1 MTTTLI
7 SFLGRTRKDEN
18 GYQKTCYTFTN
29 GERTQQLAF
38 FGWVM
43 QARITPERMV
53 ILGTSGSMWEHLFE
67 GDLNLG
73 SVSDDKRLELIESTA
88 AKNVSQAQLDALAP
102 ALEQYLGCEVK
113 LVIIPYCTNEA
124 EQVELLRIIA
134 EHVQPSDDVH
144 LDITHGFRHLPMLA
158 LLAALY
164 LRTARKA
171 SVKGIWY
178 GAYDPNTQQA
188 PVHDLSGLLRIA
200 DGLQALT
207 SFDKDGDYGVF
218 LPLLRQAGLPTPASE
233 ALQKASYYENILNV
247 GAATGEL
254 RRARTTLDTAN
265 LTPDAALLLPTIRER
280 LGWVDEERQFQKQT
294 HLARRALE
302 RRDYLRATLYA
313 YEAVITRLCLIEGV
327 PVENFDEREHVRTD
341 YENRLKNR
349 RDNDHESYK
358 RLKSLRNQVAHGTRG
373 GQKEIQQA
381 LLNEQIMRSTLDELL
396 KQIENQK
403 LPSSNP

>member
-7 SFLGRTRKDEN
+7 SFLGRTRKDDS
-18 GYQKTCYTFTN
+18 GYQKTCYTFTD
-29 GERTQQLAF
+29 GERTQPLAF

-43 QARITPERMV
+43 QARIKPERMV
-53 ILGTSGSMWEHLFE
+53 ILGTHGSMWDHLFE
-67 GDLNLG
+67 GDLDLG
-73 SVSDDKRLELIESTA
+73 SVSDEERLALIESTA
-88 AKNVSQAQLDALAP
+88 AKNVSQSQLDALAP
-102 ALEQYLGCEVK
+102 ALEQHLGCEVK

-164 LRTARKA
+164 LRIARKA

-178 GAYDPNTQQA
+178 GAYDPDAQQA
-188 PVHDLSGLLRIA
+188 PAHDLSGLLRIA

-218 LPLLRQAGLPTPASE
+218 LPLLRQAGLPAPASE

-247 GAATGEL
+247 SAATGEL
-254 RRARTTLDTAN
+254 RRARTALDTAN
-265 LTPDAALLLPTIRER
+265 LTPDAVLLLPTIRER
-280 LGWVDEERQFQKQT
+280 LSWVDEDRQFQKQT

-302 RRDYLRATLYA
+302 RRDYLRAALYA
-313 YEAVITRLCLIEGV
+313 YEAVVTRLCLIEGV
-327 PVENFDEREHVRTD
+327 PVENFEEREAARKT
-341 YENRLKNR
+341 YEERLRNQRNSEHEGYNLLKN
-349 RDNDHESYK
+349 
-358 RLKSLRNQVAHGTRG
+358 LRNQVAHGTRG
-373 GQKEIQQA
+373 GKKEIQQA
-381 LLNEQIMRSTLDELL
+381 LLNEQIMHSTLDDLL
-396 KQIENQK
+396 KRIESQK
-403 LPSSNP
+403 LPSTAG